1 MKPSDFAKI
10 LTEPN
15 IYTFDYFPDNIL
27 QSIYLEKPAF
37 IYNRQNI

>member
-1 MKPSDFAKI
+1 MKPSNLAKI

-15 IYTFDYFPDNIL
+15 IYTFDYFLNNIL
-27 QSIYLEKPAF
+27 QSIYLEEPAF

>member
-15 IYTFDYFPDNIL
+15 TFDYFPDNIL